1 MFISNF
7 RPTSLAFILALP
19 WLVACSTPSSEA
31 DEPSGEGGS
40 GGAAPSLPEP
50 STAYY
55 SVESTIVVGTL
66 VIDETYVAR
75 RHLDPT
81 AGTIDELFTALAD
94 GTETDTDL
102 VVDADAAS
110 FTLTINAGEF
120 VGEGQ
125 FTEGDAW
132 AWTAWT
138 STSTGTDGTRV
149 VSTDTVTA
157 TGISASKEGFN
168 TDGELEWTL
177 DEELTTI
184 SQAEY
189 QAALDALP
197 K

>member
-1 MFISNF
+1 MNRDEIGAGKQRLDICRLFNLCRQLPGALNGNF
-7 RPTSLAFILALP
+7 WI
-19 WLVACSTPSSEA
+19 
-31 DEPSGEGGS
+31 EPYHFHAQGLGRIG
-40 GGAAPSLPEP
+40 
-50 STAYY
+50 
-55 SVESTIVVGTL
+55 
-66 VIDETYVAR
+66 
-75 RHLDPT
+75 HLH
-81 AGTIDELFTALAD
+81 AD

-102 VVDADAAS
+102 VVDTDAAS